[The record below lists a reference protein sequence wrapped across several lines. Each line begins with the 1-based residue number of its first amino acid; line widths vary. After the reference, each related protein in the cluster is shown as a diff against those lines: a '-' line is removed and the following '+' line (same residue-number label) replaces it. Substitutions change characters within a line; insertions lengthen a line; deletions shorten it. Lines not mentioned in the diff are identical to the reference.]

1 MKRILLGITLTLLF
15 SISAKAQIDTTQV
28 KNRFDQIELQLQELK
43 QNYGSA
49 QKDLQELS
57 SRDNSIESRV
67 HTLSTLNQK
76 LTITIDSLQILLLA
90 NSISLSNLN
99 QQMTAQLD
107 ALSGQL
113 SETIE
118 TTSQR
123 VSELDKAQSKL
134 NQQLMEQREELIG
147 QISETRETANQSV
160 TELDKALSKSTLY
173 WIIAVLAVGLLS
185 ILTFV
190 FLRKKVT
197 DNQSSINESINTT
210 RRELDEE
217 AMRLD
222 EKLIDIFNKQFE
234 ILKSNSGNNSND
246 NLKELA
252 LKVADRLVVMEQ
264 NLSRMDEG
272 TKGLKQLKK
281 GIESIKANFSS
292 NGFEIVDLLGKPFD
306 ERDKRIEPVI
316 FKTDENL
323 NSEER
328 IISRIIKPLI
338 NFNQEPI
345 QNAQVEVSQGE

>member
-1 MKRILLGITLTLLF
+1 MKKILLGIALTAIL
-15 SISAKAQIDTTQV
+15 SISANAQIDSAQV
-28 KNRFDQIELQLQELK
+28 EKRLDQIEQQFQELK
-43 QNYGSA
+43 EDNEATQNKL
-49 QKDLQELS
+49 QKLRSQ
-57 SRDNSIESRV
+57 DNSIQRSV
-67 HTLSTLNQK
+67 NGLSNRSEKLSSQIDSLQNLLQANSNAVSNLNQK
-76 LTITIDSLQILLLA
+76 LSEQKDE
-90 NSISLSNLN
+90 LS
-99 QQMTAQLD
+99 
-107 ALSGQL
+107 
-113 SETIE
+113 
-118 TTSQR
+118 
-123 VSELDKAQSKL
+123 
-134 NQQLMEQREELIG
+134 G
-147 QISETRETANQSV
+147 QISETRKITNKSV
-160 TELDKALSKSTLY
+160 SELGDELSKNTLY

-185 ILTFV
+185 ILAFV

-197 DNQSSINESINTT
+197 DNQSSIIESLAAT

-222 EKLIDIFNKQFE
+222 EKLVDIFNKQLE
-234 ILKSNSGNNSND
+234 ILKSNPGSNSND

-264 NLSRMDEG
+264 NLSRMDDG

-281 GIESIKANFSS
+281 GIENIKANFSS

-316 FKTDENL
+316 FKTDETL

-338 NFNQEPI
+338 NFNQEPL